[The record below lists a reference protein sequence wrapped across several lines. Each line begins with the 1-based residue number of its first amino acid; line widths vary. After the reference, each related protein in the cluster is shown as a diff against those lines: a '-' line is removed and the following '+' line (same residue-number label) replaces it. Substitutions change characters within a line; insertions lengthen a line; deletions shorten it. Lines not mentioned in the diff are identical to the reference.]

1 MKKLP
6 LLCILFLC
14 CTVLSSCKRSA
25 NDVWEDSKTAS
36 RQMGNCFKTLTGS
49 RSTSRQIKDPRDF
62 RGPSDGDFIPLSDED
77 LAQQLKLDTKHPQ
90 PSKSP
95 GEAGSNLP
103 GVDGFS
109 TPSGATAAVFKNL
122 YFETDNYSVSTPE
135 VRKTLQGVASYMK
148 SHPQMAVFVEGH
160 CDQRGTAAYNLALGA
175 KRANAVRNFL
185 IDEGVNPE
193 KIFTISYGK
202 ERLMSPNGDPE
213 SLKINRRVEFKIY
226 PASA

>member
-77 LAQQLKLDTKHPQ
+77 
-90 PSKSP
+90 
-95 GEAGSNLP
+95 
-103 GVDGFS
+103 
-109 TPSGATAAVFKNL
+109 
-122 YFETDNYSVSTPE
+122 
-135 VRKTLQGVASYMK
+135 
-148 SHPQMAVFVEGH
+148 
-160 CDQRGTAAYNLALGA
+160 
-175 KRANAVRNFL
+175 
-185 IDEGVNPE
+185 
-193 KIFTISYGK
+193 
-202 ERLMSPNGDPE
+202 
-213 SLKINRRVEFKIY
+213 
-226 PASA
+226 